1 MGEQQALGFIR
12 AMFHKPSWAV
22 LDECT
27 SAMAEDMAE
36 VCYKIL
42 EDSGVSVVSISQSAE
57 ALLRPYHAQEL
68 RLGEANESGWSLRD
82 LNLRVDS
89 TPAATVVASPSR
101 ARGNDN
107 ELMPVPSPP
116 HEPPLD

>member
-68 RLGEANESGWSLRD
+68 RLGEANDSGWSLRD
-82 LNLRVDS
+82 LRVDS
-89 TPAATVVASPSR
+89 TPAAAASP
-101 ARGNDN
+101 AR
-107 ELMPVPSPP
+107 PQRRRSARRKQ
-116 HEPPLD
+116 